1 MSVSI
6 LIKPAYLQHN
16 ANHRVVSYLCSV
28 NCVLRWASYN
38 KAPSCPQCK
47 HPFDFL
53 IVHRT
58 LDGWCM
64 FSCFPSVILEPRLPM
79 SKFFFL
85 SIQTVYHF
93 AVYDFMF
100 EESVCLLLRASW
112 FVPLTVEP
120 QEEAYEEQ
128 DFYLYDEYDADDDD
142 IEEDYYITRS
152 STLHIGNRRW
162 GDNGYIRSGRK
173 EARPVN
179 REQHFGDSSGG
190 SSSRKNKEVV
200 KEVTGR
206 RAKRA
211 LKREAADKA
220 AAAKH
225 QQHLER
231 LGRK

>member
-1 MSVSI
+1 
-6 LIKPAYLQHN
+6 
-16 ANHRVVSYLCSV
+16 V

-53 IVHRT
+53 IHSNS
-58 LDGWCM
+58 LSFC
-64 FSCFPSVILEPRLPM
+64 CLC
-79 SKFFFL
+79 
-85 SIQTVYHF
+85 SIQ
-93 AVYDFMF
+93 DFMF

-128 DFYLYDEYDADDDD
+128 DLYLYDEYDADDDD
-142 IEEDYYITRS
+142 IEEDYYITWS

-179 REQHFGDSSGG
+179 RQQHFGDSSGG

-231 LGRK
+231 LGR